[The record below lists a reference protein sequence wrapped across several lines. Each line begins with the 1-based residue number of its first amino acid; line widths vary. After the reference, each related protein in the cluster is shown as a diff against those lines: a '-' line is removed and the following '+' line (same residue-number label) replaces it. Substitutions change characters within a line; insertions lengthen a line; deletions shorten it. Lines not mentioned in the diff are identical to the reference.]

1 MSLALMQ
8 FPSFRD
14 IERLRIFD
22 ERSMPIKGPA
32 FRPSPALNA
41 QTLR

>member
-8 FPSFRD
+8 FSSFRD

-22 ERSMPIKGPA
+22 ELLMPIKAPA

-41 QTLR
+41 QILR